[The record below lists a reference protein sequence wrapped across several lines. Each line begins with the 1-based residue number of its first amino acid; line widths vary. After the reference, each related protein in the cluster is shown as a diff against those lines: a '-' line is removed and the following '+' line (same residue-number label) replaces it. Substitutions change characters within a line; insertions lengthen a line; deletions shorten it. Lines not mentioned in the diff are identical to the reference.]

1 MRAVRALSLLIWLLF
16 SGGLFTPAAVAAA
29 ADPGLTLHFFWA
41 PNCPHCA
48 AAKPH
53 IEALQGRYP
62 QLQVREYEIWRQR
75 ENFELLLKVAEDDG
89 GGVVSTPA
97 IVLGDRLWFGF
108 NSGIATEIEET
119 AARCLATGCP
129 DLLAAA
135 SQPAAPEAP
144 PALEPPLPA
153 TLLAPEKS
161 APVVVPLLG
170 SLDPE
175 RHSLPALTLVLGFL
189 DSFNPCAFFVLL
201 FLLSLLVHLRSR
213 RIMLLVGGTF
223 VFFSGLIYFLFMA
236 AWLNLFLLAGRM
248 QQVTT
253 VAGVV
258 ALLIAA
264 FNIKDFF
271 FFHQGPTLSIPE
283 SAKPRLFKRMRY
295 LLTED
300 RLPSVLFGTVVLA
313 VAANSYELLCTA
325 GFPMVYTRAL
335 TLHNLERWQYYAWL
349 ILYNTVYVVP
359 LFVIVLIFTFTLGAK
374 KLSEWQGRVL
384 KLVSG
389 VMMLL
394 LGLVLL
400 FDPGLLGNAMAA
412 VAILLL
418 ALTATGVIVLLYR
431 RSLQGKSVR

>member
-1 MRAVRALSLLIWLLF
+1 MRPPWRLLLLIWLVF
-16 SGGLFTPAAVAAA
+16 AAAEPFPAVASDQPRANVA
-29 ADPGLTLHFFWA
+29 GLVLHFFWA

-48 AAKPH
+48 AAKPF
-53 IEALQGRYP
+53 IETLQRRHP
-62 QLQVREYEIWRQR
+62 QLQLREYEIWRQR
-75 ENFELLLKVAEDDG
+75 ENFELLLGLAERHG

-108 NSGIATEIEET
+108 NDTIGDEIEET
-119 AARCLATGCP
+119 VARCLATGCP
-129 DLLAAA
+129 DLMAAA
-135 SQPAAPEAP
+135 AK
-144 PALEPPLPA
+144 PA
-153 TLLAPEKS
+153 TADLPGPET
-161 APVVVPLLG
+161 ALVPEQLTPVVVPLFG

-175 RHSLPALTLVLGFL
+175 RHSLPALTLVLGLL

-248 QQVTT
+248 TLVTT
-253 VAGVV
+253 VAGIV
-258 ALLIAA
+258 ALLVATL
-264 FNIKDFF
+264 NIKDFF
-271 FFHQGPTLSIPE
+271 FFHRGLTLSIPE
-283 SAKPRLFKRMRY
+283 SAKPRLFKRMRH

-300 RLPSVLFGTVVLA
+300 RLPSILMGTVVLA

-359 LFVIVLIFTFTLGAK
+359 LFVIVILFTFTLGAR

-389 VMMLL
+389 MMMLL

-400 FDPGLLGNAMAA
+400 VNPGLLGNAVAA
-412 VAILLL
+412 IAILLL
-418 ALTATGVIVLLYR
+418 ALTAAGLIVLLYR
-431 RSLQGKSVR
+431 RLGRK

>member
-1 MRAVRALSLLIWLLF
+1 MRDVRRLALLVWLLL
-16 SGGLFTPAAVAAA
+16 GGVLSAPAAVPA
-29 ADPGLTLHFFWA
+29 ADKPELTLHFFWA

-48 AAKPH
+48 EAKPF
-53 IEALQGRYP
+53 IEALQRRYP
-62 QLQVREYEIWRQR
+62 RLQVREYEIWRQR
-75 ENFELLLKVAEDDG
+75 ENFELLLAVAERHG

-97 IVLGDRLWFGF
+97 IVLGDRLWFGY
-108 NSGIATEIEET
+108 NPVIAGEMEET
-119 AARCLATGCP
+119 AGRCLAAGCP

-135 SQPAAPEAP
+135 DKPAVA
-144 PALEPPLPA
+144 EPPLPE
-153 TLLAPEKS
+153 TTTETEKA
-161 APVVVPLLG
+161 APVAVPFFG

-175 RHSLPALTLVLGFL
+175 GLSLPVFTLVLGLL

-258 ALLIAA
+258 ALLVAA
-264 FNIKDFF
+264 LNIKDFF

-283 SAKPRLFKRMRY
+283 SAKPRLFKRMRH

-300 RLPSVLFGTVVLA
+300 RLPSVLLGTVVLA

-325 GFPMVYTRAL
+325 GFPMVYTRVL
-335 TLHNLERWQYYAWL
+335 TLHNLEPWQYYACL
-349 ILYNTVYVVP
+349 ALYNAVYVVP
-359 LFVIVLIFTFTLGAK
+359 LLAIVLVFTFTLGAK

-389 VMMLL
+389 LMMLL

-400 FDPGLLGNAMAA
+400 VNPALLGNALAA
-412 VAILLL
+412 LAILLL
-418 ALTATGVIVLLYR
+418 ALAATGLLVLLYR
-431 RSLQGKSVR
+431 

>member
-1 MRAVRALSLLIWLLF
+1 MRAVRRLGLLVWLLLSGALSA
-16 SGGLFTPAAVAAA
+16 PAAASVEPA
-29 ADPGLTLHFFWA
+29 ADAPGLTLHFFWA

-48 AAKPH
+48 EAKPF

-62 QLQVREYEIWRQR
+62 QLRVKEYEIWRQR
-75 ENFELLLKVAEDDG
+75 ENFELLLALAERHG

-97 IVLGDRLWFGF
+97 TVLGDRLWFGY
-108 NSGIATEIEET
+108 NSVIAGEMEET

-135 SQPAAPEAP
+135 GKPAAA
-144 PALEPPLPA
+144 EPPLPETA
-153 TLLAPEKS
+153 TEKA
-161 APVVVPLLG
+161 APVAVPLFG
-170 SLDPE
+170 RLDPE
-175 RHSLPALTLVLGFL
+175 SLSLPVFTLVLGLL

-258 ALLIAA
+258 ALLVAA

-283 SAKPRLFKRMRY
+283 SAKPRLFKRMRH

-300 RLPSVLFGTVVLA
+300 RLPSVLLGTVVLA

-325 GFPMVYTRAL
+325 GFPMVYTRVL
-335 TLHNLERWQYYAWL
+335 TLHDLERWQYYACL
-349 ILYNTVYVVP
+349 ALYNAVYVLP
-359 LFVIVLIFTFTLGAK
+359 LLAIVLVFTFTLGAR

-389 VMMLL
+389 LMMLL

-400 FDPGLLGNAMAA
+400 VNPALLSNTLAA
-412 VAILLL
+412 LAILLL
-418 ALTATGVIVLLYR
+418 ALAATGLIVLLYR
-431 RSLQGKSVR
+431 RAG

>member
-1 MRAVRALSLLIWLLF
+1 MCAVLRLMLLFWLLC
-16 SGGLFTPAAVAAA
+16 SGELSTPAAVSAKPEAAA
-29 ADPGLTLHFFWA
+29 PELTLHYFWA

-48 AAKPH
+48 EAKPL
-53 IEALQGRYP
+53 IETLQRRYP
-62 QLQVREYEIWRQR
+62 QLQVREYEIWLQR
-75 ENFELLLKVAEDDG
+75 ENFNLLLTLAERHS

-108 NSGIATEIEET
+108 NSAIAAEIEAT
-119 AARCLATGCP
+119 AVRCLAGGCP
-129 DLLAAA
+129 DLLASV
-135 SQPAAPEAP
+135 SQPAAAEAP
-144 PALEPPLPA
+144 PVPGPPLPE
-153 TLLAPEKS
+153 TSLAPEKS
-161 APVVVPLLG
+161 APVVVPLFG

-175 RHSLPALTLVLGFL
+175 RHSLPALTLVLGLL

-201 FLLSLLVHLRSR
+201 FLLSMLVHLRSR
-213 RIMLLVGGTF
+213 RMMLLVGGTF

-248 QQVTT
+248 HQVTT
-253 VAGVV
+253 VAGLV
-258 ALLIAA
+258 ALLVAA
-264 FNIKDFF
+264 LNIKDFF
-271 FFHQGPTLSIPE
+271 LFHQGPTLSIPE

-300 RLPSVLFGTVVLA
+300 RLPSVLFGTIVLA

-349 ILYNTVYVVP
+349 ILYNTVYVMP
-359 LFVIVLIFTFTLGAK
+359 LLAIVLIFTCTLGAK

-400 FDPGLLGNAMAA
+400 FKPALLDNALAA
-412 VAILLL
+412 LAILLL
-418 ALTATGVIVLLYR
+418 ALAATGVIVLLYR
-431 RSLQGKSVR
+431 FSGRQ

>member
-1 MRAVRALSLLIWLLF
+1 MRAVRRLGLLVWLLLSGALSA
-16 SGGLFTPAAVAAA
+16 PAAASAKPE
-29 ADPGLTLHFFWA
+29 ADAPGLTLHFFWA
-41 PNCPHCA
+41 ANCPHCA
-48 AAKPH
+48 EEKPF
-53 IEALQGRYP
+53 IEAMQRRYP

-75 ENFELLLKVAEDDG
+75 ENFELLLALAERHG

-97 IVLGDRLWFGF
+97 TVLGDRLWFGF
-108 NSGIATEIEET
+108 NSVIAGEMEET

-135 SQPAAPEAP
+135 GKPAAAAEPP
-144 PALEPPLPA
+144 PAPGPPLPEKA
-153 TLLAPEKS
+153 TEKA
-161 APVVVPLLG
+161 APVAVPFFG
-170 SLDPE
+170 RLDPE
-175 RHSLPALTLVLGFL
+175 SLSLPVFTLLLGLL

-253 VAGVV
+253 VAGGV
-258 ALLIAA
+258 ALLVAA

-283 SAKPRLFKRMRY
+283 SAKPRLFKRMRH
-295 LLTED
+295 LLTES

-325 GFPMVYTRAL
+325 GFPMVYTRVL
-335 TLHNLERWQYYAWL
+335 TLHDLERWQYYAWL
-349 ILYNTVYVVP
+349 ALYNAVYVVP
-359 LFVIVLIFTFTLGAK
+359 LLVIVLVFAFTLGAR
-374 KLSEWQGRVL
+374 KLSEGQGRVL

-389 VMMLL
+389 LMMLL

-400 FDPGLLGNAMAA
+400 VNPALLGNAVAA
-412 VAILLL
+412 LAILLL
-418 ALTATGVIVLLYR
+418 ALAATGLIVLLYR
-431 RSLQGKSVR
+431 RAG

>member
-1 MRAVRALSLLIWLLF
+1 MRAVRCVVLVVWLLQ
-16 SGGLFTPAAVAAA
+16 GGVLYAPAAVPAAHE
-29 ADPGLTLHFFWA
+29 PGLTLHFFWA

-48 AAKPH
+48 EAKPF
-53 IEALQGRYP
+53 IEGLQRRYP
-62 QLQVREYEIWRQR
+62 RLQVREYEIWRQR
-75 ENFELLLKVAEDDG
+75 DNFDLLLALAERHG
-89 GGVVSTPA
+89 GGFVSTPA
-97 IVLGDRLWFGF
+97 MVLGDRLWFGF
-108 NSGIATEIEET
+108 NPGIAGEIEAT
-119 AARCLATGCP
+119 AARCLAAGCL

-135 SQPAAPEAP
+135 GPSAEGAESPPVPGP
-144 PALEPPLPA
+144 PATGKA
-153 TLLAPEKS
+153 
-161 APVVVPLLG
+161 APVVAPLFG

-175 RHSLPALTLVLGFL
+175 QLSLPVLTLTLGLL

-253 VAGVV
+253 VAGGV
-258 ALLIAA
+258 ALLVAA
-264 FNIKDFF
+264 LNIKDFF

-283 SAKPRLFKRMRY
+283 GAKPRLFKRMRH
-295 LLTED
+295 LLMEN

-325 GFPMVYTRAL
+325 GFPMVYTRVL
-335 TLHNLERWQYYAWL
+335 TLHHLERWQYYAWL
-349 ILYNTVYVVP
+349 ILYNAVYVVP
-359 LFVIVLIFTFTLGAK
+359 LLSIVLLFTRTLGAK

-389 VMMLL
+389 LMMLL

-400 FDPGLLGNAMAA
+400 VNPALLGNALAA
-412 VAILLL
+412 LAILLL
-418 ALTATGVIVLLYR
+418 ALAATSLIVLLHR
-431 RSLQGKSVR
+431 LSARQ

>member
-1 MRAVRALSLLIWLLF
+1 MKAVRALALLVWLLLG
-16 SGGLFTPAAVAAA
+16 GGLSAPAAPSAEPEAAGL
-29 ADPGLTLHFFWA
+29 GLTLHYFWA

-48 AAKPH
+48 EAKPL
-53 IEALQGRYP
+53 IEALQARYP

-75 ENFELLLKVAEDDG
+75 ENFELLLGVAERHG

-108 NSGIATEIEET
+108 NSAIAAEIEAT
-119 AARCLATGCP
+119 VVRCLAGGCP

-135 SQPAAPEAP
+135 SQPAAPVP
-144 PALEPPLPA
+144 GPPLPEA
-153 TLLAPEKS
+153 SLAPEKS
-161 APVVVPLLG
+161 APVVVPQFG

-175 RHSLPALTLVLGFL
+175 RHSLPVLTLVLGLL

-236 AWLNLFLLAGRM
+236 AWLNLFLLAGRIN
-248 QQVTT
+248 QVTT

-258 ALLIAA
+258 ALLVAA

-295 LLTED
+295 LLMED

-335 TLHNLERWQYYAWL
+335 TLHSLERWQYYAWL
-349 ILYNTVYVVP
+349 ILYNVVYVVP
-359 LFVIVLIFTFTLGAK
+359 LFVIVLLFTYTLGAK

-400 FDPGLLGNAMAA
+400 FNPGLLGNAMVA

-418 ALTATGVIVLLYR
+418 ALSATGVIVLVYR
-431 RSLQGKSVR
+431 RAK

>member
-1 MRAVRALSLLIWLLF
+1 MRQPRRLLLLVWLVFAALA
-16 SGGLFTPAAVAAA
+16 TVPAASAVPQSNASA
-29 ADPGLTLHFFWA
+29 LTLHFFWA

-48 AAKPH
+48 AAKPF
-53 IEALQGRYP
+53 IETLQRRHP
-62 QLQVREYEIWRQR
+62 RLQLREYEIWRQR
-75 ENFELLLKVAEDDG
+75 ENFELLLALAERHS

-108 NSGIATEIEET
+108 NDATGDEIEQTLVRCLDGGCSELLT
-119 AARCLATGCP
+119 AAGKPT
-129 DLLAAA
+129 AAEPPPA
-135 SQPAAPEAP
+135 ETPTTPEKAAPV
-144 PALEPPLPA
+144 
-153 TLLAPEKS
+153 K
-161 APVVVPLLG
+161 VPLVG

-175 RHSLPALTLVLGFL
+175 SLSLPVLTLVLGLL

-253 VAGVV
+253 VAGIV
-258 ALLIAA
+258 ALLVATL
-264 FNIKDFF
+264 NIKDFF
-271 FFHQGPTLSIPE
+271 FFHRGLTLSIPE
-283 SAKPRLFKRMRY
+283 SAKPRLFKRMRR

-300 RLPSVLFGTVVLA
+300 RLPSILLGTVVLA

-335 TLHNLERWQYYAWL
+335 TLHNLERWQYYAGL
-349 ILYNTVYVVP
+349 ALYNVIYVVP
-359 LFVIVLIFTFTLGAK
+359 LLVIVIIFTFTLGAR
-374 KLSEWQGRVL
+374 KLSEWHGRVL

-389 VMMLL
+389 MMMLL
-394 LGLVLL
+394 LGLALL
-400 FDPGLLGNAMAA
+400 VNPGLLNNALVAL
-412 VAILLL
+412 AILLL
-418 ALTATGVIVLLYR
+418 ALAATGVIILIYR
-431 RSLQGKSVR
+431 RVG